1 MNTTSPGGP
10 GGVGGHGG
18 TAILFGDGGAAG
30 GLLFG
35 VPGPSG
41 PDG

>member
-18 TAILFGDGGAAG
+18 TAILFGAG